1 MIFRVPPQL
10 VAALA
15 AACCLATPAFAQAP
29 GSSTIVGT
37 IRDHSGGVVPGAAV
51 SITAPTL
58 IGGAQ
63 SGVSN
68 ADGAYRF
75 TVLPAGTYEIVVTRD
90 GFRMA
95 RRAAVRVSSG
105 ATVVI
110 DFALE
115 LAGVSGA
122 VEVRGQSPMVDVKS
136 AAVPTRLD
144 ADLLHNLP
152 TARDVAAVINL
163 VPGISAD
170 VSFGGSQKSNEILVD
185 GMRATEPLFQDPL
198 LRVNYNWLEEVRVVA
213 LGAGAEH
220 GGFSGASALAT
231 LRSGT
236 NRFNGLGEFWTT
248 QPHWLARNT
257 QGLSE
262 ILQRQFLSRELFQW
276 NDSSL
281 QLGGP
286 MRTDRLWF
294 FSGLQLGRHEDRPA
308 GFTGP
313 GTRDERETEFVLK
326 PTLSLSP
333 GVRLDGFIGP
343 GRGRVRGEYIAA
355 DTPIESS
362 NDVTHEQLGWNAR
375 ATWTINASTVAE
387 LRQGG
392 YNTDHAEEPRAPA
405 TRSGPA
411 PHFDTGTNTLS
422 INAFQYFEQRSRAH
436 TTTATITHFAER
448 LFGASHEL
456 KFGLEYESMFARQEW
471 GNPGGRIY
479 WDFFGQPSEV
489 NIQPGS
495 AGTATTGRV
504 VAYAQDVWAPHSR
517 ITVSPG
523 VRLEW
528 NRGSV
533 PNKPNVFATNT
544 VGPRIG
550 VAWELTADH
559 RTVARVHYGRYFDPI
574 FASRILQDD
583 SSELHTAI
591 YATVVGPEQFVEISR
606 TPPDQRFA
614 IDQDIRH
621 SHVDQIVAGVE
632 RELFTDVSIQAQYVR
647 RRFDDFMGMIDTRS
661 IYQPAQRVDPGPDG
675 RLNTADDGALIDVYG
690 STNRSERFLLY
701 TNPEGAYNHYDA
713 VQVVGRK
720 RYSRNWQMQSSYTWS
735 KNRGTVG
742 NRWHVNA
749 ARFDLGAPGRFVNP
763 NSNIN
768 ALGRAAFDPTHEV
781 KVLGSYRA
789 PMWGGT
795 MLSGVYR
802 YTTGQAWGRR
812 APIRGLP
819 QGMENVRIEPVGTRR
834 APALNTLSLRAEKT
848 LTLPRTGGTLGLF
861 LDAFNVWNQGV
872 PDSDAINAIMDNSG
886 ATFGEPIAW
895 LDPRMFRAGVRVSF

>member
-1 MIFRVPPQL
+1 MILKVPSYL
-10 VAALA
+10 VATIGLVIYA
-15 AACCLATPAFAQAP
+15 AATAVAQTP
-29 GSSTIVGT
+29 GSSIILGAV
-37 IRDHSGGVVPGAAV
+37 RDHSGGVVSGARV
-51 SITAPTL
+51 TLTAPTL

-63 SGVSN
+63 NGVTN
-68 ADGAYRF
+68 VDGRYRF
-75 TVLPAGTYEIVVTRD
+75 TVLPAGIYEIVVARD
-90 GFRMA
+90 GFRTV
-95 RRAAVRVSSG
+95 RRSSVRVPSS
-105 ATVVI
+105 AAVVI
-110 DFALE
+110 DFSLE
-115 LAGVSGA
+115 LAALTDA
-122 VEVRGQSPMVDVKS
+122 VEVLGQSPMVDVKS

-152 TARDVAAVINL
+152 TARDVAALINL

-198 LRVNYNWLEEVRVVA
+198 LRVNYNWLEEVRVVS

-220 GGFSGASALAT
+220 GGFSGAAALVT

-248 QPHWLARNT
+248 QPGWLAKNT

-276 NDSSL
+276 NDTSL

-286 MRTDRLWF
+286 IRTDRLWF
-294 FSGLQLGRHEDRPA
+294 FSGLQLAQHEDRPA
-308 GFTGP
+308 GYSGP
-313 GTRDERETEFVLK
+313 GTRDERDMAFVFK
-326 PTLSLSP
+326 PTVSLAP
-333 GVRLDGFIGP
+333 GLRLDGFVGP
-343 GRGRVRGEYIAA
+343 GRGRVEGEYIAA
-355 DTPIESS
+355 DTPIETS
-362 NDVTHEQLGWNAR
+362 NDVRYEQMSWNGR

-392 YNTDHAEEPRAPA
+392 YNTDLREDPRPPG

-411 PHFDTGTNTLS
+411 PHFDTGTNRTS
-422 INAFQYFEQRSRAH
+422 VNAFQYFQQHSRAH
-436 TTTATITHFAER
+436 TTTASITHFAEK
-448 LFGASHEL
+448 LFGSSHEL
-456 KFGLEYESMFARQEW
+456 KAGVEYESTYARQEY
-471 GNPGGRIY
+471 GFPGGRIF
-479 WDFFGQPSEV
+479 WDFFGQPNEV
-489 NIQPGS
+489 TIQPGS
-495 AGTATTGRV
+495 AGSGTTGRT
-504 VAYAQDVWAPHSR
+504 VAYAQDVWSPHER

-533 PNKPNVFATNT
+533 PNKPNVFRTHT
-544 VGPRIG
+544 IGPRLG
-550 VAWELTADH
+550 LAWELTADH
-559 RTVARVHYGRYFDPI
+559 RTVARLHYGRYFDAI
-574 FASRILQDD
+574 FASRIMQSD
-583 SSELHTAI
+583 STELHPSI
-591 YATVVGPEQFVEISR
+591 FATVVGPDQFVEISR
-606 TPPDQRFA
+606 TPPNLRFA
-614 IDQDIRH
+614 IDDNLRH
-621 SHVDQIVAGVE
+621 SHVDQLVAGVE
-632 RELFTDVSIQAQYVR
+632 RELFADFSIQTQYIR
-647 RRFDDFMGMIDTRS
+647 RRFADYMGMIDTQS

-675 RLNTADDGALIDVYG
+675 RLNTADDGGLIDVFA
-690 STNRSERFLLY
+690 STNRADRFLLY
-701 TNPEGAYNHYDA
+701 TNPPGAYNHYDA

-735 KNRGTVG
+735 KTRGTVG

-768 ALGRAAFDPTHEV
+768 AFGRATFDPTHEV
-781 KVLGSYRA
+781 KLLGSYRVSA
-789 PMWGGT
+789 WGGT

-802 YTTGQAWGRR
+802 YTPGQAWGRR

-819 QGMENVRIEPVGTRR
+819 QGNENVRIEPVGTRR
-834 APALNTLSLRAEKT
+834 APAINNLSLRAEKT
-848 LTLPRTGGTLGLF
+848 LTLPRSGGTLGLF

-872 PDSDAINAIMDNSG
+872 PDSDARNAIMDNSG

-895 LDPRMFRAGVRVSF
+895 LDPRMFRAGLRLSF